1 MRSSPPGAMSRSVVS
16 RPILQLLET
25 FLFSFARVDIR
36 VVYTESPVRRREAFL
51 KTFDLT
57 ATSMV
62 PVTLVAGVYG
72 IQGCDGI
79 SARRA
84 GEKRKKKKAPSWPG
98 LPLLKEQCNMHER
111 GAWPGP
117 ITRVALALGLSH
129 IWAGVP
135 RCPTWPLSLGTLW

>member
-84 GEKRKKKKAPSWPG
+84 GEKRKKKR
-98 LPLLKEQCNMHER
+98 LH
-111 GAWPGP
+111 
-117 ITRVALALGLSH
+117 LGL
-129 IWAGVP
+129 A
-135 RCPTWPLSLGTLW
+135 CPC